1 MKITRRKLA
10 TIAIAIIKEIA
21 ISPKNIGV
29 DYSNNYI
36 SVWFYD
42 EKEENEMIKHFSI
55 YSYQTLRNSL
65 STFKKI
71 VKEIR
76 R

>member
-10 TIAIAIIKEIA
+10 SITIAIIKEIA

-36 SVWFYD
+36 SVWFYNKD
-42 EKEENEMIKHFSI
+42 GNEVIKNFNI
-55 YSYQTLRNSL
+55 YPYLTLRESL
-65 STFKKI
+65 KTFKKI

>member
-10 TIAIAIIKEIA
+10 AISIAIIKEIA
-21 ISPKNIGV
+21 INPKNIGIN
-29 DYSNNYI
+29 YSNKHI

-42 EKEENEMIKHFSI
+42 VKEEDEGIKHFSI
-55 YSYQTLRNSL
+55 YSHSTLRDSL
-65 STFKKI
+65 KTFKKI